1 MNSRNNNHNKS
12 KLSFLKNI
20 FKTKKHE
27 ESLVERRKKI
37 FIEHLRKTR
46 EEKKKER
53 KRLKLRAYLER
64 AGLAL
69 EEHNISKWIFDF
81 CVLINLAIS
90 FYLMYFF
97 SVNLGYTLAYVIFTM
112 FFLWIF
118 VFIAILLLLW
128 LIFYVFLDLKIFKRK
143 VTIEQVL
150 PDFLQLTASNVRAGM
165 PIDRAL
171 WSAIRPRFGVLA
183 KEVEDVAKETMTG
196 EDLEAAL
203 QRFSDRYDS
212 DTLKRSVTLII
223 EGIGSGGEIAD
234 LLNKIALNIKESQT
248 IKKEMSANVTTYMI
262 FISFAT
268 VLAAPFLF
276 ALSNQLLI
284 VINKM
289 TGIAGAGASS
299 AAVGFPISFSNVA
312 ITPADF
318 KIFAICSLLVTS
330 FFSAIIVA
338 IINKGDVKSG
348 IKYVPVFMIVT
359 LLIFLGVSIVLERL
373 LGGIF

>member
-1 MNSRNNNHNKS
+1 MNNTNNNGNKG
-12 KLSFLKNI
+12 KLSFLKQI
-20 FKTKKHE
+20 FKTKVHD

-37 FIEHLRKTR
+37 LIAHLRKSR

-81 CVLINLAIS
+81 CVIINLAIS

-97 SVNLGYTLAYVIFTM
+97 SANFGYTLAYVIFTM

-118 VFIAILLLLW
+118 VFIALLLLLW

-183 KEVEDVAKETMTG
+183 KEIEDVAKETMSG
-196 EDLEAAL
+196 EDLEDAL

-223 EGIGSGGEIAD
+223 EGINSGGEIAD

-262 FISFAT
+262 FITFAT
-268 VLAAPFLF
+268 ILAAPFLF
-276 ALSNQLLI
+276 ALSGQLLTI
-284 VINKM
+284 INKM
-289 TGIAGAGASS
+289 TGIAGAGSNS
-299 AAVGFPISFSNVA
+299 AAIGFPISFSNVA
-312 ITPADF
+312 ITPSDF
-318 KIFAICSLLVTS
+318 RIFAICSLLVTS
-330 FFSAIIVA
+330 FFSAVIVA

-348 IKYVPVFMIVT
+348 IKYVPVFMVT
-359 LLIFLGVSIVLERL
+359 SLLIFLGVSIVLERI